1 MNKTKQQ
8 LVWSD
13 EFEGTRLDYTKW
25 ECEVNAFGGGN
36 QELQMYTDRPCN
48 VRVED
53 SKLIL
58 EAHRGEI
65 NIAGALRDFSSGR
78 VRTKHRGD
86 WTYGRFEIRAKI
98 PEGRGLWPAIWLLP
112 TDDHYGTWAASGE
125 IDVMENKGH
134 QPRTVSGALH
144 FGGAWPGNKCVDHV
158 TRRMPWQPKFSDG
171 FVSYTLDWQRDRIRW
186 LIDDQV
192 VRERV
197 PEEWRTN
204 EGGNAPFDRRFHLLL
219 NLAVGGTFGG
229 PPDAQTPFPAA
240 MEIDWVRVWQ

>member
-1 MNKTKQQ
+1 MNNTKRQ

-13 EFEGTRLDYTKW
+13 EFEGDSLDRSKW

-36 QELQMYTDRPCN
+36 HELQLYTDRPCN
-48 VRVED
+48 VRTDD

-58 EAHRGEI
+58 EAHLEPT
-65 NIAGALRDFSSGR
+65 NVAGTLRDYSSGR
-78 VRTKHRGD
+78 IRTKHRGD

-125 IDVMENKGH
+125 IDIMENKGH
-134 QPRTVSGALH
+134 QPRTVTGALH
-144 FGGAWPGNKCVDHV
+144 FGGEWPGNRCVDHV
-158 TRRMPWQPKFSDG
+158 VRRGLWQPKFSDG
-171 FVSYTLDWQRDRIRW
+171 FVTYALDWQRDRIQW
-186 LIDDQV
+186 LINDQV

-197 PEEWRTN
+197 LKHWGTH
-204 EGGNAPFDRRFHLLL
+204 GDGNAPFDRRFHLLL

-229 PPDAQTPFPAA
+229 DPDANTQFPAR